1 MPKITD
7 YPKKENASDNDLMLM
22 TDNTSKSEKLI
33 SFSSIWNW
41 ISSNI
46 SGNSFSDLNTS
57 SKTVIGAMN
66 ELKQR
71 IDGIIALPDGS
82 TTADAELVDIRVGAD
97 GTSYDTAGDAVREQV
112 SDLKSDL
119 NGKVNT
125 NQGKDNA
132 GKAMVVGADG
142 ELTPE
147 NVKISVDNTLSNEG
161 QAADAKATGE
171 AISAKAKNTG
181 WNPEKIIGTDAEG
194 NMIDMDVSQLDIKN
208 LIFKSEDGKKYSVSV
223 DGDGGFNVEEIP
235 EIPSDGLITDLQIV
249 NGKVTNVINGEVYE
263 NYTVNE
269 DKTFYGDENKYGAH
283 VGQNLI
289 KKNLTNRSIV
299 CVLDASDI
307 ADVESEASRASFIVG
322 DNYGYYGIEF
332 YAHITN
338 SVTQNYFGDLAGVF
352 SDVYAYYNNV
362 NNVALI
368 GSKND
373 NYPYEKSNIFMA
385 ESCDYD
391 NKHIIQASFNS
402 YTERDTS
409 NTIAERSGVFVLKA
423 SDNKVKLKRIL
434 VYDRAITSSEIDLIR
449 EILVGK
455 YSKILNSYT
464 WVNGIEGLG
473 TPTAFESASPVLGDY
488 PKVIETKTE
497 AGSMSMEIN
506 GETKEWTNN
515 LWNEPTI
522 EETPT
527 YFTDIFFTN
536 PIEELEISKKYKLE
550 AFPYP
555 YKINDANYTYNIEYT
570 SSDKEKCLC
579 FNGLLIPKKEGSV
592 TITAKISNT
601 NIQKQI
607 EIQIVPEKKIEENY
621 MYIDETYSNEYGT
634 LKSQNPVQL
643 LKMIFRCIDIAKEL
657 GFNGIV
663 FPEMDYYVK
672 PYQTGVLYYVP
683 SDMIIDFSGSN
694 FFVLDNEYCKVN
706 KDDKSQKYYTMF
718 SFGKSTWGDQEDGL
732 YKQCENS
739 VIKNLNYYGER
750 YDTDSADGDYS
761 EFTNSFYFA
770 AGGVR
775 NCHIENIYFHSTVGF
790 NVSTGH
796 NGFQMWQGTS
806 ADGAARGCVLSSN
819 LSAGRLDEEGKQV
832 VSDETGMWYCTP
844 DFIKLGYNYSDHPS
858 VYTDMKYYT
867 FGQMGTATRPGSSG
881 FWYDIYFYNAEQNL
895 IEYRPYQMALE
906 KYLLP
911 ENAVYF
917 KVNTATW
924 GVSGNSPVDV
934 PHVQRLWNE
943 GAPYMC
949 SIKNC
954 QFINPHA
961 SAISMTGGDSFVI
974 ENCYAEQGAAFFN
987 VNGAMF
993 GWSIDFEDGWLNMR
1007 HCVVDKVLCSGVIHN
1022 PGGYDTTY
1030 INDVISLLRSSGS
1043 AQENIN
1049 VINCYVDKVN
1059 CLSKI
1064 NDYFNNVSYG
1074 TEFNT
1079 SVSSDV
1085 TAATIRTINCNKV
1098 ENPNMF
1104 GN

>member
-1 MPKITD
+1 MAGIDQLLTQILNSKFGKDMRQAIHDSIAQCYDDVTSPELNIDAFETAVQNKID
-7 YPKKENASDNDLMLM
+7 SGALAIM
-22 TDNTSKSEKLI
+22 TI
-33 SFSSIWNW
+33 
-41 ISSNI
+41 
-46 SGNSFSDLNTS
+46 
-57 SKTVIGAMN
+57 
-66 ELKQR
+66 
-71 IDGIIALPDGS
+71 PDGS
-82 TTADAELVDIRVGAD
+82 ITVEKLDSNLSDSIDDIA
-97 GTSYDTAGDAVREQV
+97 
-112 SDLKSDL
+112 DLKNDL
-119 NGKVNT
+119 NGKVST
-125 NQGKDNA
+125 NQGVDNS
-132 GKAMVVGADG
+132 GKAMVVGEDG
-142 ELTPE
+142 QLTPKD
-147 NVKISVDNTLSNEG
+147 VKIPVDNTLLNAG

-194 NMIDMDVSQLDIKN
+194 NMIDMDVSQIDIKN

-307 ADVESEASRASFIVG
+307 ADVESEASRTSFIVG

-332 YAHITN
+332 VAHITN
-338 SVTQNYFGDLAGVF
+338 SVTQNYFIDFAGVF
-352 SDVYAYYNNV
+352 SDAYAYYNDV

-373 NYPYEKSNIFMA
+373 NYPYEKNNIFMA

-409 NTIAERSGVFVLKA
+409 STIAERSGVFVLNA
-423 SDNKVKLKRIL
+423 SNNKVKLKRIL

-867 FGQMGTATRPGSSG
+867 FGQMGIATRPGSSG

-924 GVSGNSPVDV
+924 GVSGNLPVDV

-1030 INDVISLLRSSGS
+1030 INDVISSLRSSGS

-1049 VINCYVDKVN
+1049 VINCYVNKVN

-1098 ENPNMF
+1098 ENPNIF